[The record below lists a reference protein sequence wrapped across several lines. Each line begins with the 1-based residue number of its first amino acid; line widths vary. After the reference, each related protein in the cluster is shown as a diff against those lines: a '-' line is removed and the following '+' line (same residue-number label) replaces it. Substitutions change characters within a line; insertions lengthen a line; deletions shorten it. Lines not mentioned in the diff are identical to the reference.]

1 MITSGLW
8 VSADCFVFTN
18 AKGSIFYLVGQK
30 VMKLANADKKQFL
43 LGYDSKANRL
53 YLVDKHFKIVVFNL
67 LLPVVNY
74 QSAILN
80 DDEHGAEL
88 FFKEIP
94 ESHYGKLAR
103 FLEANDK
110 KARAFEITPDM
121 DHKFDLAIALNKTEA
136 AFEIAED

>member
-1 MITSGLW
+1 
-8 VSADCFVFTN
+8 
-18 AKGSIFYLVGQK
+18 
-30 VMKLANADKKQFL
+30 MKLANADKKQFL
-43 LGYDSKANRL
+43 LGYDAKANRL
-53 YLVDKHFKIVVFNL
+53 YLVDKHFQIIVYNL

-88 FFKEIP
+88 FFKDIP

-110 KARAFEITPDM
+110 RQMAFEITPDM
-121 DHKFDLAIALNKTEA
+121 DHKFDLAVALNKPEEA
-136 AFEIAED
+136 F